1 MPKSVLDVFKILPQT
16 NCGECGQATCLAFAT
31 QVIKEGEDL
40 EKCPYLP
47 EENGPV
53 AAEVKAQQAKGV
65 GRRRETIAIAM
76 EGVQEK
82 VAPLKFAALADGLG
96 AASGEDN
103 GQPFLKFPFFGQP
116 LKVFKD
122 RVHYPPGVEAN
133 PWDAI
138 FLYNYIASQG
148 KQPLV
153 GKWITY
159 QSLPNSVSKVKTL
172 ERLQRELGA
181 RFSQQLP
188 ELKERAGRL
197 RAEPASLGEDADFT
211 ALFWP
216 LPRVPVALLFWDADL
231 EEDFP
236 AEARFL
242 FDATVSNYLDLES
255 LLFLVEGLIHRLE
268 E

>member
-1 MPKSVLDVFKILPQT
+1 MPISVLDVFKILPQT
-16 NCGECGQATCLAFAT
+16 NCGDCGQTTCLAFAT

-40 EKCPYLP
+40 DKCPYLP
-47 EENGPV
+47 EENGN
-53 AAEVKAQQAKGV
+53 AAQAVKAQQGQGV
-65 GRRRETIAIAM
+65 GRRRETIAIAL
-76 EGVQEK
+76 EAVQEK
-82 VAPLKFAALADGLG
+82 VAPLNFEALANGLG
-96 AASGEDN
+96 AAFGEER
-103 GQPFLKFPFFGQP
+103 GQPYLKFPFFGQP
-116 LKVFKD
+116 LKIFKD
-122 RVHYPPGVEAN
+122 RVHYPQAVHPN

-148 KQPLV
+148 KKPLT
-153 GKWITY
+153 GQWITY

-172 ERLQRELGA
+172 ERLQREFGG
-181 RFSQQLP
+181 RFSGRLP
-188 ELKERAGRL
+188 ELRERSARL
-197 RAEPASLGEDADFT
+197 KAEPASLGEDADFT
-211 ALFWP
+211 AIFWP

-242 FDATVSNYLDLES
+242 FDSTVSDYLDLES